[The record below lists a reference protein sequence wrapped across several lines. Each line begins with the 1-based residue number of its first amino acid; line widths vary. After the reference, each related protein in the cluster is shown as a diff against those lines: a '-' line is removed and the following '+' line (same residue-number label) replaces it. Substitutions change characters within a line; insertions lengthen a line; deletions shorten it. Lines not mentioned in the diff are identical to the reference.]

1 MRKSFAE
8 IAVGAAVVVAAA
20 GFLFYAVGHSGRS
33 TGPGYTLTAAF
44 DRIDGL
50 PQGADVRVSG
60 VKVGTVE
67 AQALDFD
74 TFQAVLTFRI
84 DKRVKLPDDSSAE
97 IQSESL
103 LGGKFVAL
111 VPGGSDKSI
120 PEGGRIRLTQSAMN
134 LEQLIGRFI
143 FGGAPG
149 GEGQAGGPSGGAP
162 PGAAPPR
169 PGG

>member
-1 MRKSFAE
+1 MRKNFAE
-8 IAVGAAVVVAAA
+8 IAMGAVVVLAAI
-20 GFLFYAVGHSGRS
+20 GFLTYAVGHSGRS
-33 TGPGYTLTAAF
+33 TGGGYTLTAAF

-50 PQGADVRVSG
+50 AQGADVRVSG

-67 AQALDFD
+67 SQALDFQ

-84 DKRVKLPDDSSAE
+84 DRRVKLPDDSSAE

-111 VPGGSDKSI
+111 VPGGSDKVI
-120 PEGGRIRLTQSAMN
+120 AEGGRIRLTQSALN

-143 FGGAPG
+143 FGGAPNNADA
-149 GEGQAGGPSGGAP
+149 QAP
-162 PGAAPPR
+162 APPR
-169 PGG
+169 PGT